1 MTTEVRGSLVAFIE
15 TIRRPECSLDDLAD
29 DVNLF
34 ESGVVDSLA
43 VLKIVIYLEDTYG
56 IDLVASAVEPTEL
69 QSVSSIFD
77 VIERHRQPSIS

>member
-1 MTTEVRGSLVAFIE
+1 MTDVRSRLITFVE

-34 ESGVVDSLA
+34 DTGVVDSLA
-43 VLKIVIYLEDTYG
+43 VLKIVMYLEESYG

-69 QSVSSIFD
+69 QSISSILD
-77 VIERHRQPSIS
+77 VIERHRQPSTS